1 MDKMNKK
8 RQGSICHDEQVA
20 YRPLITYGDIRNLH
34 LRYYIFY
41 ELLRFL
47 MISKGSWVALE
58 TCSAEILLYQFI
70 FIEWLKAIRKVFQS
84 IGMIAEYLLERK
96 VCLRI

>member
-1 MDKMNKK
+1 MDKMNKNDK
-8 RQGSICHDEQVA
+8 DLYATMNRWRID
-20 YRPLITYGDIRNLH
+20 PWLYGDIRNLH